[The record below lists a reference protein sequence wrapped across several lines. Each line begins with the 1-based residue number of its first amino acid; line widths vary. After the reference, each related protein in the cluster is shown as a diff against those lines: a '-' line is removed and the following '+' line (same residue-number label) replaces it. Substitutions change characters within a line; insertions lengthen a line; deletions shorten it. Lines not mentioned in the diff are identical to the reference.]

1 LHPYV
6 AALCAFPM
14 RLTLLAHTIG
24 IVLRL
29 FGPLLVLP
37 VVVELIDNSWRDV
50 GGFVLAGVGA
60 FIVGDLLKRLHPGG
74 QELTRTEGLAVVS
87 LVWLAVAVFGAIPYL
102 WTGLGVIDALFESM
116 SGFTTTG
123 ATVMRDF
130 SLYSRSIFFWR
141 ALTQWLGGMGVIA
154 LFVAVLPALAVA
166 GRQLFFAE
174 APGPSEERLTPR
186 IRQTAIALWSIYLG
200 LTLLEILLLLLVGMS
215 LYDSVCNSLTT
226 LAAGGFSPH
235 PNSIG
240 GYNNPAAEWVIIL
253 FMFLAGANFALQYSA
268 VRGRPMRLLR
278 DEEFRT
284 YVGIVLASTL
294 LLCVALY
301 GFTRQPPAS
310 YLEAETTMQ
319 PLQGA
324 SLVTLLRQTLF
335 QSLSI
340 LTTTGFAT
348 DDFNLW
354 NDEARMVLLVLMF
367 IGGSAGSAAGGPK
380 VVRILLLFR
389 HLIRELYRAAHPRA
403 VKPVRLGDTAVPPD
417 VMRAI
422 TTFLLLYLLTF
433 VASTLVVVLLGLDL
447 LSGMTA
453 SIATLG
459 NIGPGFNVV
468 GPIANFADLH
478 PVSKLVLFV
487 NMWIGRLEV
496 LTVFVIL
503 QRNVWRGTRLRD

>member
-1 LHPYV
+1 
-6 AALCAFPM
+6 M
-14 RLTLLAHTIG
+14 RLTLLAHTTG

-29 FGPLLVLP
+29 FGPLLALP
-37 VVVELIDNSWRDV
+37 IAVELLDGSWRDTP
-50 GGFVLAGVGA
+50 GFVLAGVSA
-60 FIVGDLLKRLHPGG
+60 FVVGDVLRRLHPGG
-74 QELTRTEGLAVVS
+74 TGLTRTEGMAVVS

-102 WTGLGVIDALFESM
+102 WAGLGPVDSLFESM

-130 SLYSRSIFFWR
+130 GLYSRAIFFWR
-141 ALTQWLGGMGVIA
+141 SLTQWLGGMGVIA

-200 LTLLEILLLLLVGMS
+200 LTLLEILLLLLTGMP

-235 PNSIG
+235 PGSIG
-240 GYNNPAAEWVIIL
+240 GYNNPAAEWVITL

-268 VRGRPMRLLR
+268 LRGRPLRLLR
-278 DEEFRT
+278 DEEFRA
-284 YVGIVLASTL
+284 YVGIIVVSTL
-294 LLCVALY
+294 LLCASLY
-301 GFTRQPPAS
+301 GYARNAPAS
-310 YLEAETTMQ
+310 YLEAETTTR
-319 PLQGA
+319 PLHEA
-324 SLVTLLRQTLF
+324 TPLALLRLALF

-354 NDEARMVLLVLMF
+354 GDGARVVLLVLMF

-380 VVRILLLFR
+380 VVRVLLLFR
-389 HLIRELYRAAHPRA
+389 HAVRELFRAAHPSA
-403 VKPVRLGDTAVPPD
+403 IKPVMLGGRPIPSE

-422 TTFLLLYLLTF
+422 TTFLLLYLMTF
-433 VASTLVVVLLGLDL
+433 AASTTVVVLLGLDL
-447 LSGMTA
+447 LSGLTA

-459 NIGPGFNVV
+459 NIGPGYGVV
-468 GPIANFADLH
+468 GPMANFADLH
-478 PVSKLVLFV
+478 PVSKMVLFV
-487 NMWIGRLEV
+487 NMWVGRLEV
-496 LTVFVIL
+496 MTVFVIL
-503 QRNVWRGTRLRD
+503 QRNVWRGTRLSD